1 VVNHIGHSSFIVRIT
16 GKVFVALGFILGT
29 YGLTEGQPDVM
40 KAGLGLLIAGVISSA
55 YGLYQQITH
64 RNSTTDQQDGTK
76 P

>member
-1 VVNHIGHSSFIVRIT
+1 MGCFGHSGFIARVA

-29 YGLTEGQPDVM
+29 YGLTDGRPDVM

-55 YGLYQQITH
+55 YGLYHQTMH
-64 RNSTTDQQDGTK
+64 RDGTADQRDGRK